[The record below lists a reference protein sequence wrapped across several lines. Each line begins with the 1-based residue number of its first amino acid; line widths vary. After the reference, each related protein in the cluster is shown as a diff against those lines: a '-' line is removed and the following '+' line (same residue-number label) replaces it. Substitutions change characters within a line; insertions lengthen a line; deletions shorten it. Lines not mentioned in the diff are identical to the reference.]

1 MKIQIRKRD
10 GRLEELCAV
19 KTKKMVEFAC
29 RGLAGCDPI
38 ELELDAKIQFRD
50 GMSTREIQKTLIQTA
65 IEKVIAVEEDA
76 YGNQVKKTHT
86 NWQYVAARLL
96 AYDLYK
102 EAAIYRGY
110 NHFGYG
116 SYEALFEKL
125 IEMGLYG
132 AYLKENY
139 TMEEVRELAAY
150 IKPER
155 DELFNYEGIKLLND
169 RYLVK
174 GFNKEVLELPQER
187 FLTIAMHLAIPE
199 GRKKVHY
206 AKAFYDLLSQLK
218 MTVATP
224 TLANAGTAFYQLS
237 SCFISTVGDNLWS
250 IYDVNH
256 KFLSM
261 VVH

>member
-1 MKIQIRKRD
+1 MKIQIKKRD
-10 GRLEELCAV
+10 GSFEELCAA
-19 KTKKMVEFAC
+19 KTKKMVKFAC
-29 RGLAGCDPI
+29 RDLTDCDPL

-50 GMSTREIQKTLIQTA
+50 GMSTREIQKILIQTA

-76 YGNQVKKTHT
+76 FGNQIKKTHT

-102 EAAIYRGY
+102 EAAIQRGY
-110 NHFGYG
+110 DHFGYG
-116 SYEALFEKL
+116 NYEELFEKL

-132 AYLKENY
+132 RYLKENY
-139 TMEEVRELAAY
+139 TPEEISELAAY

-155 DELFNYEGIKLLND
+155 DELFNYEGIKLLAD

-174 GFNKEVLELPQER
+174 GFNKEILELPQER

-199 GRKKVHY
+199 GKDKVYY

-237 SCFISTVGDNLWS
+237 SCFISTVGDNL
-250 IYDVNH
+250 
-256 KFLSM
+256 
-261 VVH
+261 